1 MDVDGEA
8 LFSQPLMG
16 HPVFT
21 VFVNWTLARAGNTQ
35 RLKQLGGEDV
45 LGMGILAPGCI
56 QPRPGG
62 SGGQGS
68 QRGPL
73 GGLGKQLNIRLLTC
87 EVEIPAPA
95 AENVKRK

>member
-1 MDVDGEA
+1 MDVDREA

-68 QRGPL
+68 WGETERGET
-73 GGLGKQLNIRLLTC
+73 GK
-87 EVEIPAPA
+87 EIWTQIT
-95 AENVKRK
+95 EDF

>member
-21 VFVNWTLARAGNTQ
+21 VFVSWTLARAGNTQ

-45 LGMGILAPGCI
+45 LGMDILSTRLHPTKARRI
-56 QPRPGG
+56 WRPGVVG
-62 SGGQGS
+62 
-68 QRGPL
+68 RD
-73 GGLGKQLNIRLLTC
+73 R
-87 EVEIPAPA
+87 E
-95 AENVKRK
+95 R